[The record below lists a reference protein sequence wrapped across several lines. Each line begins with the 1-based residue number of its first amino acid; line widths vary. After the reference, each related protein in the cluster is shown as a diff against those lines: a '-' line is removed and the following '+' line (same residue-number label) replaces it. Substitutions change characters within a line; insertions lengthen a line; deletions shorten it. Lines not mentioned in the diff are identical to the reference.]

1 MNRDIPAGRIDVP
14 PLNAPAADL
23 FTAQSYLVDRIVPDC
38 EHVRLPAKT
47 VPGGQI
53 RHHPVSDFPAQAAAG
68 RRHRMA
74 RLLAR
79 GAPEPQPL
87 DGTIGI
93 DLRINSPENWAHF
106 LTNHLPLTFLLC
118 QTTGLSLQDVT
129 VLLPA
134 AIPGYVLAVA
144 GLMGLRVQL
153 TDAAVSG
160 PGIGFDLDNWNTL
173 RPLRRE
179 WIARSGVL
187 DILVD
192 AVRGRDTG
200 TRRVF
205 LSRRDTR
212 CLSNQP
218 QVEALLSAQ
227 GYVTVYPETLDA
239 AGQFALFHHAE
250 EIVAVHGAGLAP
262 LLYRQPDSRLQH
274 LVEIMPCGHMTDVYR
289 VMSQQVG
296 CGWTGVRGRIKPEY
310 VNEVYRIGTPF
321 TRYSLDSFEVDPLSL
336 ERALAA
342 SRNGGIVSDG

>member
-1 MNRDIPAGRIDVP
+1 MNRDIPEGRIDVF
-14 PLNAPAADL
+14 PLNIPAADL
-23 FTAQSYLVDRIVPDC
+23 FAAQSYLVDRIVPDC

-53 RHHPVSDFPAQAAAG
+53 RHHPVSGFPAQAAAG

-87 DGTIGI
+87 AGTIGI

-118 QTTGLSLQDVT
+118 QRAGVAPHEVT

-134 AIPGYVLAVA
+134 AIPGYILGIAR
-144 GLMGLRVQL
+144 LLGLRVQQ
-153 TDAAVSG
+153 TDGAVDG
-160 PGIGFDLDNWNTL
+160 PGIGFDLDNWNVL
-173 RPLRRE
+173 RPLRRT
-179 WIARSGVL
+179 WILESGMLDVL
-187 DILVD
+187 
-192 AVRGRDTG
+192 AQAMTGRDTG
-200 TRRVF
+200 ARRVF
-205 LSRRDTR
+205 LPRRDTR
-212 CLSNQP
+212 NLTNQAAI
-218 QVEALLSAQ
+218 EAFLTAR

-262 LLYRQPDSRLQH
+262 LLYRQPDAPPQR

-289 VMSQQVG
+289 VMCQQVG

-310 VNEVYRIGTPF
+310 VNDLYRIGTPF
-321 TRYSLDSFEVDPLSL
+321 TRYSLDPFEVDPLSL

-342 SRNGGIVSDG
+342 SQDNAAVSDG